1 MGWPWYWKNNPSKH
15 VPEFLS
21 TIHQVRATLIRI
33 SDCISDCFSLH
44 LGLCR
49 HLSQVSSLSRVSSP
63 APEFTL
69 HQAMLRQKAML

>member
-33 SDCISDCFSLH
+33 SDCVSLRLNISLH
-44 LGLCR
+44 LGLFR
-49 HLSQVSSLSRVSSP
+49 HLSRFSSHPEFRHLSRFSSP
-63 APEFTL
+63 APSFVTCP
-69 HQAMLRQKAML
+69 